1 VDQFSYS
8 QKQEELAGRMEVWK
22 EKVIIC
28 KERKEEIEIEKYK
41 RNIFLLHKW
50 DILREKVIRFVF
62 HPTFSLANAI

>member
-1 VDQFSYS
+1 
-8 QKQEELAGRMEVWK
+8 MWK